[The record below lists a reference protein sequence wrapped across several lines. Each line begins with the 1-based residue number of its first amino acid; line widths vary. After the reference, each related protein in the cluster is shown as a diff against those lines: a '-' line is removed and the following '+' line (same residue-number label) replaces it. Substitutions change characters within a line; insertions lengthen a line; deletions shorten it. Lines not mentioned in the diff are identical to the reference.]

1 MHPNSYQ
8 IMTTFKTD
16 FLGGQAGRPM
26 KILDVGSQDITG
38 PGYRPIFSEPSWSYQ
53 GLDIVAGPNVDI
65 VVEEPYSWS
74 RIPGESYD
82 VVISGQVF
90 EHVEYFWLTMLEMS
104 RVLKSNGWC
113 CLIVPSHGPEHRVP
127 VDCYRFYVEGMVAL
141 AKFAGLQVRRAE
153 TQWATQAVPDSQYI
167 WHDSLLVAQK
177 PEESPARRLQRYLQH
192 KVLQWSAFKTEAD
205 AALPKI
211 VHASPLAGLRSE
223 SPNLPEYQQELII
236 KQQAEI
242 DSLLQVCREREA
254 VIHQL
259 SDICEER
266 LTVINRLDSINSR
279 RQRFRLM
286 LSRLRGKLSKAQ
298 K

>member
-8 IMTTFKTD
+8 IMTTFKEN
-16 FLGGQAGRPM
+16 FLADQTGRPL

-38 PGYRPIFSEPSWSYQ
+38 HGYQPIFSEPSWSYQ

-82 VVISGQVF
+82 VVISGQAF

-127 VDCYRFYVEGMVAL
+127 VDCYRFYVDGLVAL
-141 AKFAGLQVRRAE
+141 ARYAGLQVRHAE
-153 TQWATQAVPDSQYI
+153 TQWDTLAIPDSQYI

-177 PEESPARRLQRYLQH
+177 PEENPVRRLQRYLQH
-192 KVLQWSAFKTEAD
+192 KVLSWSALKTETD
-205 AALPKI
+205 ISLPKI
-211 VHASPLAGLRSE
+211 THASPLAGLRSE
-223 SPNLPEYQQELII
+223 YPDLPEYQQELII

-254 VIHQL
+254 LINQL
-259 SDICEER
+259 SAICEER
-266 LTVINRLDSINSR
+266 LTVINRLDLINSR
-279 RQRFRLM
+279 RQRLRLM
-286 LSRLRGKLSKAQ
+286 LSRLWEKLSKAL